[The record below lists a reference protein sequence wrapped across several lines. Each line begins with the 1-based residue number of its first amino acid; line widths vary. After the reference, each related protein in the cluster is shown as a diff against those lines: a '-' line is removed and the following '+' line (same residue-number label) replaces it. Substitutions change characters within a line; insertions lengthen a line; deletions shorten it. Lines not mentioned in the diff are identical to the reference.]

1 MKTINKTRNIKPKV
15 SRSTKNKYQKIKNKK
30 NKGKK
35 SRKNPRK

>member
-1 MKTINKTRNIKPKV
+1 MKTLNKKRNIKPKI
-15 SRSTKNKYQKIKNKK
+15 SRSTKGKKKEKK